1 MKQFFLHLTRGIKNI
16 YESVQ
21 AGITSSLLS
30 IELGY
35 GRTQISNVIVTFVSF
50 KFGLLLGKYKI
61 SDTTKTVFRLSA
73 YIAATLI

>member
-1 MKQFFLHLTRGIKNI
+1 MEQFLLHLTRGIEKD

-35 GRTQISNVIVTFVSF
+35 SWTQINNVTVTYAGCNC
-50 KFGLLLGKYKI
+50 GLL
-61 SDTTKTVFRLSA
+61 
-73 YIAATLI
+73 